1 MMLSHPAGTEQSQP
15 GRRHD
20 MTQRQA
26 AIAHKHVAALSG
38 LKVYPGHLPLDGQ
51 CLEELT
57 HMGLIRPTRDG
68 FALTPRGH
76 ETLNAEVANAQLRQS
91 AHQDA

>member
-1 MMLSHPAGTEQSQP
+1 MMENRPTGTEQSQP

-20 MTQRQA
+20 MTRRQA

-51 CLEELT
+51 CLDELT
-57 HMGLIRPTRDG
+57 HMGLIRPTRHG
-68 FALTPRGH
+68 YALTPRGH
-76 ETLNAEVANAQLRQS
+76 ETLDAEVASARLRQRV
-91 AHQDA
+91 HQDA